1 MGGKRKSSSP
11 QQAPR
16 QIRFTMQMP
25 STPSS
30 DSSCTPEKRQK
41 KSDGLAL
48 REPGSHME
56 LDAALDGGAKVNAAD
71 FMAQHVARPL
81 FPTSAQSKLSSADLL
96 EQQKAADAEQLQKN
110 LDEQK
115 HHKLPSAD
123 PLEQQ
128 DSEQPQKNLDEQKH
142 RKLPSADPLEQQ
154 EATDSQQ
161 PQKKL
166 DEQKHCKLPSA
177 DPLEQQEA
185 TDSEQPQKKLHEQM
199 HQKLPSA
206 DPLEQ
211 QQTDSE
217 QAQTQLDEEKQ
228 HKLPSADLEQLEGVI
243 SEQPQKK
250 LDEEKHHKLPSADP
264 LEQLEAAQSE
274 QVQKKPPLSADLE
287 AALVE
292 LRTFLPV
299 PEYMT
304 QQKSK
309 TLGIFGP
316 KP

>member
-1 MGGKRKSSSP
+1 MGGKRELSSSP

-142 RKLPSADPLEQQ
+142 SCLQQILWSSRKPQILSSLRRSWMSRSIASCLQQ
-154 EATDSQQ
+154 ILWSSRKQQ
-161 PQKKL
+161 IL
-166 DEQKHCKLPSA
+166 SSLRRSFTSRCIRSCL
-177 DPLEQQEA
+177 QQILWSSNKQILSRLRLSLMRRSN
-185 TDSEQPQKKLHEQM
+185 TSCL
-199 HQKLPSA
+199 
-206 DPLEQ
+206 Q
-211 QQTDSE
+211 QIWSSWKELFLSSLRRNLMRRSITSCLQQILLSSW
-217 QAQTQLDEEKQ
+217 KQ
-228 HKLPSADLEQLEGVI
+228 HSLSRCRRNRPCLLTSRLPWSSCALSFLC
-243 SEQPQKK
+243 
-250 LDEEKHHKLPSADP
+250 
-264 LEQLEAAQSE
+264 QS
-274 QVQKKPPLSADLE
+274 
-287 AALVE
+287 
-292 LRTFLPV
+292 T
-299 PEYMT
+299 
-304 QQKSK
+304 
-309 TLGIFGP
+309 
-316 KP
+316 

>member
-1 MGGKRKSSSP
+1 
-11 QQAPR
+11 
-16 QIRFTMQMP
+16 
-25 STPSS
+25 
-30 DSSCTPEKRQK
+30 
-41 KSDGLAL
+41 
-48 REPGSHME
+48 
-56 LDAALDGGAKVNAAD
+56 
-71 FMAQHVARPL
+71 
-81 FPTSAQSKLSSADLL
+81 
-96 EQQKAADAEQLQKN
+96 
-110 LDEQK
+110 
-115 HHKLPSAD
+115 
-123 PLEQQ
+123 
-128 DSEQPQKNLDEQKH
+128 
-142 RKLPSADPLEQQ
+142 
-154 EATDSQQ
+154 
-161 PQKKL
+161 
-166 DEQKHCKLPSA
+166 
-177 DPLEQQEA
+177 
-185 TDSEQPQKKLHEQM
+185 M

-217 QAQTQLDEEKQ
+217 QAETQLDEEKQ

>member
-11 QQAPR
+11 QQAAR

-177 DPLEQQEA
+177 DPLEQQ
-185 TDSEQPQKKLHEQM
+185 
-199 HQKLPSA
+199 
-206 DPLEQ
+206 
-211 QQTDSE
+211 QTDSE
-217 QAQTQLDEEKQ
+217 QAETQLDEEKQ

>member
-1 MGGKRKSSSP
+1 
-11 QQAPR
+11 
-16 QIRFTMQMP
+16 
-25 STPSS
+25 
-30 DSSCTPEKRQK
+30 
-41 KSDGLAL
+41 
-48 REPGSHME
+48 ME

-123 PLEQQ
+123 PLEQ
-128 DSEQPQKNLDEQKH
+128 
-142 RKLPSADPLEQQ
+142 
-154 EATDSQQ
+154 
-161 PQKKL
+161 
-166 DEQKHCKLPSA
+166 
-177 DPLEQQEA
+177 
-185 TDSEQPQKKLHEQM
+185 
-199 HQKLPSA
+199 
-206 DPLEQ
+206 
-211 QQTDSE
+211 
-217 QAQTQLDEEKQ
+217 
-228 HKLPSADLEQLEGVI
+228 
-243 SEQPQKK
+243 
-250 LDEEKHHKLPSADP
+250 
-264 LEQLEAAQSE
+264 LEAAQSE

>member
-11 QQAPR
+11 QQAAR

-185 TDSEQPQKKLHEQM
+185 TDSEQPQKKLHEQI
-199 HQKLPSA
+199 
-206 DPLEQ
+206 Q
-211 QQTDSE
+211 QILWSSNKQILSRLRLSLMRRSNTSCLQQIWSSWKE
-217 QAQTQLDEEKQ
+217 LFLSSLRRNLMRRSITSCLQQILLSSWKQ
-228 HKLPSADLEQLEGVI
+228 HSLSRCRRNRPCLLTSRLPWSSCALSFLC
-243 SEQPQKK
+243 
-250 LDEEKHHKLPSADP
+250 
-264 LEQLEAAQSE
+264 QS
-274 QVQKKPPLSADLE
+274 
-287 AALVE
+287 
-292 LRTFLPV
+292 T
-299 PEYMT
+299 
-304 QQKSK
+304 
-309 TLGIFGP
+309 
-316 KP
+316 